1 MDKDKIIEQYHA
13 TDVVVSDDF
22 IGWLRSDHAGETGAV
37 WIYKGASLAFWS
49 ENIRKMAS
57 EHGETEKQ
65 HLVVMNHLLPD
76 KEKSRLILLCK
87 IMGFS
92 LGFISS
98 IFGFRTF
105 CFTINV
111 VETFVEKHY
120 GEQVRYLEKK
130 GEDFGLLPVL
140 RSCCEEEV
148 AHKKDAANNYPETKE
163 NIFMLVWGSIFES
176 FSNIAVSVAKKI

>member
-1 MDKDKIIEQYHA
+1 MDKDKIIEQYNA
-13 TDVVVSDDF
+13 NDVTVNDDF

-49 ENIRKMAS
+49 DSIRKMAL

-65 HLVVMNHLLPD
+65 HLVVMNHLLPS
-76 KEKSRLILLCK
+76 KEKSRLIFLWK

-120 GEQVRYLEKK
+120 GEQLKYLEER
-130 GEDFGLLPVL
+130 GEDFGLSAVL
-140 RSCCEEEV
+140 RLCCEEEV
-148 AHKKDAANNYPETKE
+148 VHKKDAADKC
-163 NIFMLVWGSIFES
+163 
-176 FSNIAVSVAKKI
+176 SNIMGNRFMSFWGWIVENSSNLAVLVAKKI

>member
-1 MDKDKIIEQYHA
+1 MNEDKIIEQYHA
-13 TDVVVSDDF
+13 TDVIVGDDF

-49 ENIRKMAS
+49 KNIRKMAL

-65 HLVVMNHLLPD
+65 HLVVMNHLLPSE
-76 KEKSRLILLCK
+76 EKSRLIFLWK
-87 IMGFS
+87 VMGFS

-120 GEQVRYLEKK
+120 GEQVKYLEEK
-130 GEDFGLLPVL
+130 GEEFGLLAVL
-140 RSCCEEEV
+140 RLCCEEEV
-148 AHKKDAANNYPETKE
+148 AHKKDAANKFSNMKG
-163 NIFMLVWGSIFES
+163 NRIMLFWGRVVEI
-176 FSNIAVSVAKKI
+176 FSNIAVLVAKKI